1 MGEKR
6 RKEIDRLNEIE
17 KQKEIERQKQLE
29 RQVMLEKQRRE
40 QEFEELRQRELQKQ
54 RERERQKEMERR
66 KELERLAEIEKQK
79 ILEKQKEL
87 ERQANFERNQ
97 EIERQREAE
106 QRKRLKEEKR
116 IKEEKER
123 ERQLRVEKERPRQ
136 SNNKPKAFT
145 DSPAPARTLPQSPI
159 QNKEEVTTF
168 GPFSA
173 FKNFPSFPR
182 NVLDGQ
188 AEEDPQNFNS
198 NPSLRGP
205 NLLPTRPTGPPP
217 SNRNQG
223 PPPKP
228 NRPPPN
234 SQPPRD
240 NFSENNVQ
248 RPKGPP
254 RPGPTRPSSRDEL
267 RFIPSPPLRD
277 PVPPVSVFLPEED
290 EKDPPSV
297 FLPPPNRRPSTNK
310 LKDNFFSIQTQLG
323 QTNTRIPPSDN
334 NRRPTQSQPFTFF
347 GQSFPSQNQRPSS
360 GPVSFPGQQG
370 FPRQPPPARPAAVNT
385 NIVHDPNSQS
395 SSFLSFN
402 SNNFRQP
409 PAPTGP
415 EQPRSLQSVF
425 GGSSSFQSNTFFNQ
439 GARFES
445 RPNPNSIPPSGSQTA
460 PGSTPVQRRNP
471 PQTVFNLPA
480 GTQRL
485 SQQQQNFPGFPQPQ
499 FGGFRPIKR
508 HLQVDSDEEEIFA
521 EDLPHHGGSRQ
532 KKGKNKHAN
541 GGNTGS
547 RSKSHVPSPSS
558 ERAGLANPQ
567 QKLLA
572 RARAQQAARRRM
584 QAALKNELARVYFEE
599 FAQKDNDVEYYDYD
613 DYYYYEYLD

>member
-1 MGEKR
+1 MNPEEQFSIFLEIQKEKEDIE
-6 RKEIDRLNEIE
+6 RKKALQRKKEIE
-17 KQKEIERQKQLE
+17 KQKEEERRREFEKQQEQKQ
-29 RQVMLEKQRRE
+29 K
-40 QEFEELRQRELQKQ
+40 
-54 RERERQKEMERR
+54 
-66 KELERLAEIEKQK
+66 
-79 ILEKQKEL
+79 
-87 ERQANFERNQ
+87 
-97 EIERQREAE
+97 
-106 QRKRLKEEKR
+106 
-116 IKEEKER
+116 
-123 ERQLRVEKERPRQ
+123 EKERPRQ
-136 SNNKPKAFT
+136 SGNKPKPFT

-159 QNKEEVTTF
+159 QNKEEITTF

-182 NVLDGQ
+182 QVLDGQ
-188 AEEDPQNFNS
+188 TEDDLNS
-198 NPSLRGP
+198 NPALRGP

-217 SNRNQG
+217 SNRNQR
-223 PPPKP
+223 PAQKS
-228 NRPPPN
+228 NRPPVN
-234 SQPPRD
+234 SQPPR
-240 NFSENNVQ
+240 NNLPENNGQ
-248 RPKGPP
+248 RPNGPP

-277 PVPPVSVFLPEED
+277 PVPPVSVFLAEE
-290 EKDPPSV
+290 EERDPPSV
-297 FLPPPNRRPSTNK
+297 FLPPPNRRPSSNK
-310 LKDNFFSIQTQLG
+310 LKDNFFSVQTQLG
-323 QTNTRIPPSDN
+323 QTNTRIPPND
-334 NRRPTQSQPFTFF
+334 NRRPTPSQPFTFF

-360 GPVSFPGQQG
+360 GPVSFPGQQSQQG
-370 FPRQPPPARPAAVNT
+370 FPRQQPPPGRPAAVNT

-409 PAPTGP
+409 PVPTGP

-425 GGSSSFQSNTFFNQ
+425 GGSSSFQSPFQSNTFFNQ

-445 RPNPNSIPPSGSQTA
+445 RPNPNSIPPSGAQTA

-485 SQQQQNFPGFPQPQ
+485 SQQQNFPGFPQPQ

-521 EDLPHHGGSRQ
+521 EDLPHHGSRQ

-558 ERAGLANPQ
+558 ERADLASPQ

-584 QAALKNELARVYFEE
+584 QAALKNELAKVYFEE